1 MNTKHQLDI
10 AEVEV
15 VVKNSSNEKE
25 VKLARRQIK
34 ELEDKVENLSLGKA
48 RAECEVRSL
57 KVESDSLAS
66 LLSMRQNIDN
76 PLPKQSPKK
85 KKK

>member
-10 AEVEV
+10 SEVEV

-25 VKLARRQIK
+25 LKLASRQIK

-48 RAECEVRSL
+48 RAKSEVKSL
-57 KVESDSLAS
+57 KVESDL
-66 LLSMRQNIDN
+66 M
-76 PLPKQSPKK
+76 
-85 KKK
+85 